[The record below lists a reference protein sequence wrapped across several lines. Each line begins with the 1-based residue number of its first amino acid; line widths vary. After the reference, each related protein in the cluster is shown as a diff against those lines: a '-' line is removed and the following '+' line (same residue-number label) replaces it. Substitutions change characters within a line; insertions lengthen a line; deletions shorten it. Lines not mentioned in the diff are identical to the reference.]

1 MSRPNFPVVQLLV
14 PLAAFA
20 LTTIPFLLPGLVP
33 AWLASRRVIDFVG
46 ILACFLM
53 LAACFA
59 AMVFVPVAIRLR
71 RVHPQCRRGIYTL
84 ALYGVMIGLPMLMVT
99 CAWQFATTMAR

>member
-1 MSRPNFPVVQLLV
+1 MSRPNFPVVQLLA

-20 LTTIPFLLPGLVP
+20 MTTIPFLLPGLAP

-46 ILACFLM
+46 ILGCFLM

-59 AMVFVPVAIRLR
+59 ALVFVPVAIRLR
-71 RVHPQCRRGIYTL
+71 HEHPEYRHGIYTL
-84 ALYGVMIGLPMLMVT
+84 ALYSVTLGLPLLLMSSI
-99 CAWQFATTMAR
+99 WMFAMTNHR